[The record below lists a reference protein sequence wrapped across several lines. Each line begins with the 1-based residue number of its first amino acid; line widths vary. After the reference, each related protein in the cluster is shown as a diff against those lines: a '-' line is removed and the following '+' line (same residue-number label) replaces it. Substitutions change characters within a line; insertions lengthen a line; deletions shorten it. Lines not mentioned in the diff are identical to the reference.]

1 MPDPLYDAH
10 YDIDGATSA
19 ESLRVR
25 GDHSIQ
31 HLSVLDLDVVRVIES
46 DTKTKTWILVVDD
59 QANGDAMELVVRVQG
74 IVTKLDLTHSKA
86 TQIKAI
92 KLSQYVQLA
101 GPGLADFATAVQGVE
116 SVKALFS
123 RYAGTSN
130 TAPPEKNAATATIG
144 ASCRY
149 FTASVDNPGAEIIP
163 FAPSTDPLG
172 LLAELQTD
180 ELFHTADNRVSY
192 FKMSKDPLTS
202 KPIYDE
208 SYAGMFRLGDIVEMQ
223 MVFVAFWAGDKIQAY
238 SHLQSLTLLDNTF
251 TKRAE
256 TARAAAVKVVS
267 KPTIVRRKLD
277 YSFED
282 EQVEDARKRLK
293 GLRVGEDVVMTEKNQ

>member
-1 MPDPLYDAH
+1 MSLTAAQTVHRSWRKITFDA
-10 YDIDGATSA
+10 G
-19 ESLRVR
+19 
-25 GDHSIQ
+25 G
-31 HLSVLDLDVVRVIES
+31 VLGP
-46 DTKTKTWILVVDD
+46 TAKT
-59 QANGDAMELVVRVQG
+59 G
-74 IVTKLDLTHSKA
+74 
-86 TQIKAI
+86 
-92 KLSQYVQLA
+92 Y
-101 GPGLADFATAVQGVE
+101 
-116 SVKALFS
+116 
-123 RYAGTSN
+123 GTSYSQKN
-130 TAPPEKNAATATIG
+130 LRPPSAGWDVPYGMDQNRLPTSVALWGIN
-144 ASCRY
+144 
-149 FTASVDNPGAEIIP
+149 VDNPGAEIIP

-256 TARAAAVKVVS
+256 TARAAVVKVVS
-267 KPTIVRRKLD
+267 KPTIVCRKLD